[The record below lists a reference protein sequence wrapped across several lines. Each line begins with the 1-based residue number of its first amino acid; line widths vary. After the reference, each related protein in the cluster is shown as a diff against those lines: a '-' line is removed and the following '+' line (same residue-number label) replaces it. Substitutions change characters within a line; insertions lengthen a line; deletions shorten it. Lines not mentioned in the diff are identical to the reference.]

1 MGYILTQANA
11 NSSPIRKKATIKP
24 SKHSKSTTS
33 YSDCPRQ
40 CALIKPRCAMSESR
54 FESKYSIRKSSDYS
68 SASKSSADRQKS
80 RTYSSLSIGSNA
92 TSAMKMDSRPAIV
105 IEVGNR
111 LTRIGFSGE
120 FTPREMF
127 ETKYVDPLNPVPQ
140 AVFDPN
146 YTDKE
151 QHLMLV
157 KFFRDIIFRKLLTTI
172 NARRVVIVESLLT
185 PTKIRNAIAKAFLN
199 VLLWLHI
206 RYFDIATKETV
217 LFPIADGIL
226 MLNSFQS
233 TPLCTSTVEEISGG
247 YCLNMPR
254 FVPLT
259 DQLSGN
265 SASQT
270 WTSSKNTKW

>member
-40 CALIKPRCAMSESR
+40 CALIKPRMYNIVCNER
-54 FESKYSIRKSSDYS
+54 IQ
-68 SASKSSADRQKS
+68 SSADRQKS